1 MKQGSF
7 VAVVLAVCAI
17 AGFFSYRWLAAPP
30 TQVPDGTDTLPG
42 FVLARATGGEADIR
56 DYLGKPMVLNF
67 WATWCP
73 PCLREM
79 PLLVDLHRRHD
90 DEVQVIGVAID
101 RLEPVLE
108 FMARLEVEYPVLVG
122 EQDAMQAA
130 GLFGDAFVGLPF
142 TVFTDAEG
150 RILGVHTGEIHAE
163 EMPPIE
169 AALLALARGELD
181 ADTARQRL
189 EGGAVH

>member
-7 VAVVLAVCAI
+7 IGLTLAVCAI
-17 AGFFSYRWLAAPP
+17 AGFLTYRWLAGPP
-30 TQVPDGTDTLPG
+30 AEMPSDADTLPG
-42 FVLARATGGEADIR
+42 FVLAQATGGEADIR

-79 PLLVDLHRRHD
+79 PLLVDLHRRHA
-90 DEVQVIGVAID
+90 DEVQVVGVAID

-122 EQDAMQAA
+122 EQDAMLAA

-142 TVFTDAEG
+142 TVFTDADG
-150 RILGVHTGEIHAE
+150 QIVGVHTGEIHAE

-169 AALLALARGELD
+169 AALLALSRGELSPG
-181 ADTARQRL
+181 AARLKL

>member
-7 VAVVLAVCAI
+7 MAVALASCAI
-17 AGFFSYRWLAAPP
+17 AGFFAYRWVMAPP
-30 TQVPDGTDTLPG
+30 PDSPSAADTLPG
-42 FVLARATGGEADIR
+42 FVLAQATGGEADIR

-73 PCLREM
+73 PCLREI
-79 PLLVDLHRRHD
+79 PLLVDLHRRHAD
-90 DEVQVIGVAID
+90 QIQVVGVAID

-142 TVFTDAEG
+142 TVFTDADG
-150 RILGVHTGEIHAE
+150 QILGVHTGEIHAE
-163 EMPPIE
+163 DLQPIE
-169 AALLALARGELD
+169 AALLALARGELLPGE
-181 ADTARQRL
+181 ARRTL
-189 EGGAVH
+189 SGGSVH